1 MGILKE
7 ECIMTYIREI
17 DGKWYAFAASPNNGQ
32 VYSIGRDCP
41 SDGGNWFAGLTDC
54 GIKYVA
60 SASPTRK
67 AAYERARRNGYYG
80 GVL

>member
-1 MGILKE
+1 
-7 ECIMTYIREI
+7 MTYIREI
-17 DGKWYAFAASPNNGQ
+17 DGKWYAFAADPDNGQ
-32 VYSIGRDCP
+32 VYSIGKDNPDHGR
-41 SDGGNWFAGLTDC
+41 WFGRLTDS

-67 AAYERARRNGYYG
+67 AAYQKASRNGTYG

>member
-1 MGILKE
+1 
-7 ECIMTYIREI
+7 MTYIRKI
-17 DGKWYAFAASPNNGQ
+17 DGAWYAFAANPDNGQ

-41 SDGGNWFAGLTDC
+41 SYGGNWFACLTDD

-60 SASPTRK
+60 SPCPSRK
-67 AAYERARRNGYYG
+67 AAYMRAMRNGSYG